1 MPFCDEKPCL
11 GVLSSSGLKEVL
23 IIGGGLT
30 GLSTALH
37 LQHPEQS
44 QEPIRHDAHTEAA
57 PQKPGIRWRL
67 FEQASRPGGHARTE
81 TIRGFYFDKTGHWLH
96 LRDPGIKSLI
106 GKLFP
111 GDTPGRALLPVARKA
126 RIFSHGSLIR
136 YPFQAN
142 LQGLPPSVISECLL
156 GFISAHTARLQA
168 GENGLPPV
176 ADFEAFCLQQFGPGI
191 ARHFM
196 IPYNA
201 KLWGVHPREITS
213 AWCSRFVPI
222 PSLDQVVRGAVG
234 DNPPELGYNA
244 HFLYPAQG
252 GIESLVQRLLSRLP
266 ADRMLTGAG
275 LEEVHLKRQ
284 EAVIAGE
291 RIPYQALVATLPLP
305 ELCRRIVDLP
315 TELADWAARLRCTPV
330 RYLNVATRVPPR
342 ADYHW
347 LYVPE
352 EQYPFYRVGV
362 YTNAVPSMAPAGCG
376 SLYVELSERGEA
388 PDMSRLM
395 PQVAEALV
403 AAGVLGHVDDIL
415 FAELREIEYAY
426 VVFDHAYYDA
436 MAKLVPF
443 LEAHQI
449 FPRGRYGS
457 WTYNSMEDCLMLG
470 RDVARLL
477 YSQQAPALQPS

>member
-1 MPFCDEKPCL
+1 MDD
-11 GVLSSSGLKEVL
+11 GVLIV
-23 IIGGGLT
+23 GGGLT

-37 LQHPEQS
+37 LPASVQWQ
-44 QEPIRHDAHTEAA
+44 
-57 PQKPGIRWRL
+57 L
-67 FEQASRPGGHARTE
+67 FEKDARPGGHARTE
-81 TIRGFYFDKTGHWLH
+81 LRDGFYFDKTGHWLH
-96 LRDPGIKSLI
+96 LRDPGISSLVAE
-106 GKLFP
+106 LFP
-111 GDTPGRALLPVARKA
+111 GDAPSRALLPVARKA

-142 LQGLPPSVISECLL
+142 LHGLPSGVISECLL
-156 GFISAHTARLQA
+156 GFIESHTARVQA
-168 GENGLPPV
+168 GDKGLPPV

-201 KLWGVHPREITS
+201 KLWGVHPREITA

-222 PSLDQVVRGAVG
+222 PSLEQVVRGAVG
-234 DNPPELGYNA
+234 DSPPELGYNA

-252 GIESLVQRLLSRLP
+252 GIEALVQRLLSRLP
-266 ADRMLTGAG
+266 AERLMTGAA
-275 LEEVHLKRQ
+275 LEEVNLARR
-284 EAVIAGE
+284 EAVINGE
-291 RIPYQALVATLPLP
+291 RRPYRAVVATLPLP

-315 TELADWAARLRCTPV
+315 AELVSWAERLRCTPV
-330 RYLNVATRVPPR
+330 RYLNVATRVPPI

-376 SLYVELSERGEA
+376 SLYVELSERGPT
-388 PDMSRLM
+388 PDMTRLM
-395 PQVAEALV
+395 PRVAAALV
-403 AAGVLGHVDDIL
+403 AAGVLGSVDDIL

-426 VVFDHAYYDA
+426 VVFDHAYYEA
-436 MAKLVPF
+436 LARLVPF
-443 LEAHQI
+443 LESHQI

-457 WTYNSMEDCLMLG
+457 WTYNSMEDCMMLG

-477 YSQQAPALQPS
+477 SSQYAPPRSPS

>member
-1 MPFCDEKPCL
+1 MPFCDEKPRL
-11 GVLSSSGLKEVL
+11 GVLSSSGLNEVL

-37 LQHPEQS
+37 LQQAQTSAHEPDAASDAGS
-44 QEPIRHDAHTEAA
+44 QGQPSRL
-57 PQKPGIRWRL
+57 PWRL

-81 TIRGFYFDKTGHWLH
+81 ATRGFYFDKTGHWLH
-96 LRDPGIKSLI
+96 LRDPGIKSLVAD
-106 GKLFP
+106 LFP
-111 GDTPGRALLPVARKA
+111 GDDPSRALLPVARKA

-142 LQGLPPSVISECLL
+142 LHGLPPAVVSECLL
-156 GFISAHTARLQA
+156 GFIAAHDARQKA
-168 GENGLPPV
+168 GQKGLPPV
-176 ADFEAFCLQQFGPGI
+176 ADFEAFCHQQFGEGI

-222 PSLDQVVRGAVG
+222 PSMEQVVRGAVG
-234 DNPPELGYNA
+234 DQPPELGYNA

-252 GIESLVQRLLSRLP
+252 GIETLVHRLLSRLP
-266 ADRMLTGAG
+266 ADRLVMGAG
-275 LEEVHLKRQ
+275 LEEVHLSRR
-284 EAVIAGE
+284 EAVIGGE
-291 RIPYQALVATLPLP
+291 RLPYRALVATLPLP

-315 TELADWAARLRCTPV
+315 AELASWAERLRCTPV
-330 RYLNVATRVPPR
+330 RYLNVATRVPPI

-352 EQYPFYRVGV
+352 EKYPFYRVGV

-376 SLYVELSERGEA
+376 SLYVELSERG
-388 PDMSRLM
+388 PLPSLDRLV
-395 PQVAEALV
+395 PQVASALV
-403 AAGVLGHVDDIL
+403 AAGVLGSVDDIL

-436 MAKLVPF
+436 LAALLPF
-443 LEAHQI
+443 LEAHGI

-457 WTYNSMEDCLMLG
+457 WTYNSMEDCMMLG
-470 RDVARLL
+470 RQVAEKLL
-477 YSQQAPALQPS
+477 ADHQAPTAP